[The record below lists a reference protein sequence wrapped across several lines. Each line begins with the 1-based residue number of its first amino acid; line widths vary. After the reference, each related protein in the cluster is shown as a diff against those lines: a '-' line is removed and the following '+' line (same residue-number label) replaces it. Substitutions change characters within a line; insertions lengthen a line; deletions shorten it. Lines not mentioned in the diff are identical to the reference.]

1 MRRAH
6 HHRGVVEL
14 WCYPAGRRAVT
25 PDRTAP
31 QRISETLGL
40 VEVLC
45 IRRRI
50 RTGDQPLALVTAYL
64 PPGVG
69 PAVEP
74 LLSGSADTET
84 TYAMWERRLGVRIA
98 QATHEIHAAGASP
111 DVADA
116 LGLAVGSPVLV
127 VDRTSYTNDG
137 KPLEVVVFHHRPE
150 RYQFSVTLP
159 RTLPGS
165 GAGIIEKR
173 DFA

>member
-1 MRRAH
+1 M
-6 HHRGVVEL
+6 
-14 WCYPAGRRAVT
+14 
-25 PDRTAP
+25 
-31 QRISETLGL
+31 
-40 VEVLC
+40 
-45 IRRRI
+45 
-50 RTGDQPLALVTAYL
+50 ALVTAYI

>member
-1 MRRAH
+1 MYAL
-6 HHRGVVEL
+6 HRL
-14 WCYPAGRRAVT
+14 PT
-25 PDRTAP
+25 K
-31 QRISETLGL
+31 SM
-40 VEVLC
+40 
-45 IRRRI
+45 
-50 RTGDQPLALVTAYL
+50 
-64 PPGVG
+64 PPG
-69 PAVEP
+69 P
-74 LLSGSADTET
+74 
-84 TYAMWERRLGVRIA
+84 
-98 QATHEIHAAGASP
+98 P